1 MDVAVLDYFSSKKKT
16 LPFDNVSK
24 IDEIPFDFS
33 RRRLSIALS
42 LSGERVMIT
51 KGAVEEMAEV
61 CSSVLINGEKVA
73 LTPDLIEQMKEAN
86 IKMNQDGMR
95 VITVAQKND

>member
-1 MDVAVLDYFSSKKKT
+1 
-16 LPFDNVSK
+16 LPTVSK

-33 RRRLSIALS
+33 RRRLSVALS
-42 LSGERVMIT
+42 LADERVMIT

-61 CSSVLINGEKVA
+61 CASVLVNGEKVA
-73 LTPDLIEQMKEAN
+73 LTPELIEQMKAVN

-95 VITVAQKND
+95 VITVAQKTIDSDVDSHLR